1 MQITPETEG
10 GVYSNFVAVWH
21 TAHEFTLDFCST
33 QPPQVDDSGDQ
44 FVPARVVSRVKIPPT
59 MLFELLKA
67 LNTNMTN
74 YEKVFGEIQ
83 QPGPPHAAKEEDSE

>member
-1 MQITPETEG
+1 MKVAKEAEG
-10 GVYSNFVAVWH
+10 GVYSNFVGVWH

-33 QPPQVDDSGDQ
+33 QPPQVDESGES

-67 LNTNMTN
+67 LNTNMTS
-74 YEKVFGEIQ
+74 YESVFGEIR
-83 QPGPPHAAKEEDSE
+83 QPRATGESREEGGQ